1 MKMNFATVMATLL
14 IAISITVAIIMIIVS
29 SLRDLTSL
37 EATLFQVISLAA
49 GLSGSFIFGR
59 SSAAES
65 ARENIRL
72 HARPAFRR
80 ALELYYRLYG
90 LSIEIESL
98 KQEDAERSLDIIQ
111 AIVNE
116 QIRTGNSTIE
126 DWRDIIPED
135 VDDVINRL
143 KENER
148 NTRDKEDG
156 NSN

>member
-1 MKMNFATVMATLL
+1 MQKNPTFIFSVAL
-14 IAISITVAIIMIIVS
+14 IIASVAVAMIMIVVS
-29 SLRDLTSL
+29 SMRELTSL
-37 EATLFQVISLAA
+37 ETMLFQVVALGT
-49 GLSGSFIFGR
+49 GLYGSYRFGR

-80 ALELYYRLYG
+80 AVELYYRLYG
-90 LSIEIESL
+90 LSIEIERL
-98 KQEDAERSLDIIQ
+98 KQEDDDQRLDIIQ
-111 AIVNE
+111 AIVDE

-148 NTRDKEDG
+148 KTRDKENG

>member
-1 MKMNFATVMATLL
+1 MKMNFATVMAILL
-14 IAISITVAIIMIIVS
+14 IVISITVAIIMIIVS
-29 SLRDLTSL
+29 SSRDLTSL
-37 EATLFQVISLAA
+37 EATLFQVVSLAA
-49 GLSGSFIFGR
+49 GLYGSYRFGR

-80 ALELYYRLYG
+80 ALELYNRLYD

-98 KQEDAERSLDIIQ
+98 KQEGADHRLDVIQ
-111 AIVNE
+111 ATVNE

-143 KENER
+143 KENEGK
-148 NTRDKEDG
+148 TRDTEDG